1 MFRLH
6 NQEWQNVQASGVQNA
21 APLRETISS
30 MLGCLQD
37 RPATS
42 SSAGS
47 ARGIYFARLM
57 KLKAGKKL
65 EPYEI
70 IGPLVNWVEELKQR
84 VPGR

>member
-1 MFRLH
+1 VLLGKRPGKRGA
-6 NQEWQNVQASGVQNA
+6 ECC
-21 APLRETISS
+21 APTGDDQQHAGMLARSANDIELR
-30 MLGCLQD
+30 G
-37 RPATS
+37 
-42 SSAGS
+42 SSAWD
-47 ARGIYFARLM
+47 ILARLM